1 MRDFIAYLKPYFS
14 RMGLGLFIKFVGTM
28 MDLIIP
34 WILAYIIDHVV
45 PTKNVRSVLLW
56 GGAMMLAAAIGLL
69 GNIVANRMA
78 SSVARDATS
87 NIRHDLFSKI
97 TYLSAAQID
106 TFSLP
111 SLISRLTADT
121 YNVHHMI
128 GMMQRLGVRA
138 PILILGGMIVTL
150 SLDPILALVLI
161 GVQPL
166 IALVV
171 IGVSKRGIPL
181 YQNQQAKVDTMV
193 RVLRENITGVRII
206 KALSKGQHER
216 DRFVDINDKVRR
228 SEKRVGLTMAL
239 TNPSMNLLLNL
250 GLALVIL
257 VGAFRI
263 NQGLSQPGIII
274 AFLTYFTLILNAM
287 LSISRIFILSSKGFA
302 SFGRI
307 VEVLKTEEDLKVSEE
322 DFQEDD
328 AHIRFDHVSFSYY
341 KTTPNLKDIHFSIKR
356 GQTLGIIGPTGSG
369 KSSLIKLLMRF
380 YDVDSGA
387 IRIGGHNVKSIPKDD
402 LHSKFGI
409 VFQDD
414 LLFADTIGEN
424 IAFGR
429 PVSEEDLEAYA
440 AMAQAGEFIGNLEA
454 GFDHQLTIKGANLSG
469 GQRQRLLISRALMG
483 KPEILILD
491 DASSALDY
499 RTDANLRGAIQEQ
512 LCETTTLVVAQRI
525 SSIMHADLILVMDE
539 GGIIGQGTHE
549 ALMATC
555 PDYRHIAEIQLG
567 GHHEIHHVV

>member
-1 MRDFIAYLKPYFS
+1 MKDFIDYLRPYFG
-14 RMGLGLFIKFVGTM
+14 RMSLGLFIKFIGTM

-34 WILAYIIDHVV
+34 WILAYIIDSVV
-45 PTKNVRSVLLW
+45 PTKNVSMVVLW
-56 GGAMMLAAAIGLL
+56 GLAMMVTACIGLI
-69 GNIVANRMA
+69 GNVVANRMA
-78 SSVARDATS
+78 SAVARSTVERL
-87 NIRHDLFSKI
+87 RHDLFSKI
-97 TYLSAAQID
+97 TYLSASQID
-106 TFSLP
+106 HFTLP
-111 SLISRLTADT
+111 SLVSRLTADT
-121 YNVHHMI
+121 YNVHHMV

-150 SLDPILALVLI
+150 ALDPVLALVLI

-166 IALVV
+166 IAFVV
-171 IGVSKRGIPL
+171 IGVSKKGIPL
-181 YQNQQAKVDTMV
+181 YQNQQSKVDSMV
-193 RVLRENITGVRII
+193 RILRENITGVRII
-206 KALSKGQHER
+206 KALSKGAHER
-216 DRFVDINDKVRR
+216 ERFVDINDTVRKA
-228 SEKRVGLTMAL
+228 EKRVGLAMAT
-239 TNPSMNLLLNL
+239 TNPAMNLLLNL

-263 NQGLSQPGIII
+263 DGGLSQPGVII

-307 VEVLKTEEDLKVSEE
+307 VEVLKTPEDLKVAPPDYQPSE
-322 DFQEDD
+322 D
-328 AHIRFDHVSFSYY
+328 HIRFEDVSFSYY
-341 KTTPNLKDIHFSIKR
+341 KTTPNLHGIDFGIKR

-369 KSSLIKLLMRF
+369 KSSLIRLLMRF
-380 YDVDSGA
+380 YDCDQGT
-387 IRIGGHNVKSIPKDD
+387 IRIGGHNVRSIPKET
-402 LHSKFGI
+402 LHEKFGI

-429 PVSEEDLEAYA
+429 PVSPEDLETYA
-440 AMAQAGEFIGNLEA
+440 AMAQAGEFIGSLDA

-499 RTDANLRGAIQEQ
+499 RTDANLRGAIQSE
-512 LCETTTLVVAQRI
+512 LADTTTIIVAQRI
-525 SSIMHADLILVMDE
+525 SSIMAADLILVMDE
-539 GGIIGQGTHE
+539 GRIIGQGTHDE
-549 ALMATC
+549 LMTSC
-555 PDYRHIAEIQLG
+555 PAYRQIADIQLG
-567 GHHEIHHVV
+567 GHHEVHHVV